1 MEGNGSFSLSRSA
14 FWSLLTARHALSRSD
29 EGLCDCGRELFEG
42 DRKRALVFVAF
53 FSLFLLTPP
62 QSRSPTI
69 FLFEKKAVFSPS
81 LASHLLSLPTPQLLL
96 PPPPTQVI
104 VDFTATWCG
113 PCRMIGPYF
122 EELSGE
128 FTGIVFLKVDVDANE
143 KVAATCEVKAM
154 PTFQVFVG
162 GAKKEELVGASKEKL
177 RALVE
182 KYA

>member
-1 MEGNGSFSLSRSA
+1 METKNGLLLFPLCCLSSLHDVRDAQCDVS
-14 FWSLLTARHALSRSD
+14 TPGLSQEETKAKD
-29 EGLCDCGRELFEG
+29 EGLSARVASHSSSVALSNDFYKEG
-42 DRKRALVFVAF
+42 GMP
-53 FSLFLLTPP
+53 SLF
-62 QSRSPTI
+62 
-69 FLFEKKAVFSPS
+69 FFPS
-81 LASHLLSLPTPQLLL
+81 LSFSTSTSSKKLPKL
-96 PPPPTQVI
+96 QVI

-128 FTGIVFLKVDVDANE
+128 FTGIVFLKVDVDENE